1 MYHFMT
7 EFWRKNQKALMYDFW
22 LNVFLA
28 GLMGVTLLFVYA
40 EEQIITGI
48 GFSIGFVIMVIFGF
62 VITAM
67 FANLFVRPPEY
78 EQADWTRE
86 KNVLE
91 AFKDINRLD
100 TADYAERHAQQI
112 DAIPHE
118 WVLNLGDL
126 QKPPKRIHRALLFLG
141 VSMGISCFLVALTYG
156 VGNGED
162 LKDGLLVSFLL
173 IIVFSFTALFFLYP
187 TRQALF
193 RYERNLKTLPQ
204 VDMRYTEFSKST
216 EQLKM
221 DMSALPDGDYEIRL
235 VPKNTPYY
243 YERMGSGCVFAF
255 NVVVAGLIAYLV
267 RWDVDFT
274 SILLMAGGVTVYS
287 YLYNF
292 RYGVTR
298 NSVEDGTGLIVH
310 KQMAPLKLNIS
321 NVSMRDYILE
331 IDRKS
336 D

>member
-1 MYHFMT
+1 MYHLMI
-7 EFWRKNQKALMYDFW
+7 EFWRKHQKALMDDFW
-22 LNVFLA
+22 VNVFLTGFIILVA
-28 GLMGVTLLFVYA
+28 FANG
-40 EEQIITGI
+40 QIIAGI
-48 GFSIGFVIMVIFGF
+48 GFSIGFI
-62 VITAM
+62 ITAM
-67 FANLFVRPPEY
+67 FANLFVRPEEY

-100 TADYAERHAQQI
+100 TANYTERHAKQL

-118 WVLNLGDL
+118 WVLNLDDL
-126 QKPPKRIHRALLFLG
+126 QKPPKRIHRGVLFLG
-141 VSMGISCFLVALTYG
+141 VSMGIMCFLVAVTYG

-162 LKDGLLVSFLL
+162 LRDGLLVAFLL

-187 TRQALF
+187 IRQAAF
-193 RYERNLKTLPQ
+193 RFKRNLKTSPQ
-204 VDMRYTEFSKST
+204 VDMRYTVFSKTT

-221 DMSALPDGDYEIRL
+221 DMSALPDGEYEIRL

-255 NVVVAGLIAYLV
+255 NVVVAGIIAYLV

-274 SILLMAGGVTVYS
+274 SILLMAGAVTVYS

-298 NSVEDGTGLIVH
+298 YGAEDGTGLMI
-310 KQMAPLKLNIS
+310 KKDNTPLKLNIS
-321 NVSMRDYILE
+321 NVSMRDYIVQ

-336 D
+336 A